1 MVDLLL
7 SKLPATKLAIS
18 TNQVQISGNPLAK
31 DDEED
36 SVWTCE
42 RSLIMCRRNE
52 FVTEHLHGF
61 VVCSTGKVRF

>member
-36 SVWTCE
+36 SE
-42 RSLIMCRRNE
+42 RSDFEKNKKRATATYQFKRKCLYNWS
-52 FVTEHLHGF
+52 LHIF
-61 VVCSTGKVRF
+61 FL